1 MMGELYLLVGL
12 MIAGTIA
19 AFFAGRLPMSSVAA
33 VALSLVPLAG
43 FGLARVFC

>member
-1 MMGELYLLVGL
+1 MSELFVLVGL
-12 MIAGTIA
+12 MTAGTVA
-19 AFFAGRLPMSSVAA
+19 AFFAGRLPMSSLAA